1 MKGFFRSKPV
11 TYVLGAL
18 IWLWMALIAWTIRWR
33 VEGVETARTSWS
45 DTHGAVVA
53 AWHSRIL
60 LLPSGWIRHMR
71 HWPGPITDGAML
83 ISLSPDGEA
92 VAQAISHLGLKS
104 VRGSGA
110 NKKKAKKDKG
120 GARAIAEAVRLLRS
134 GTAVCITP
142 DGPRGP
148 AEQVS
153 PGAILIA
160 QRAEVPILPYALAA
174 RPVIRLNS
182 WDRFIIAFPFTRGAI
197 VFGDPVPTSRDMSP
211 ETLRNLVQQS
221 LDAATR
227 RANALVGLPAL
238 PNGEPAKP

>member
-1 MKGFFRSKPV
+1 
-11 TYVLGAL
+11 
-18 IWLWMALIAWTIRWR
+18 
-33 VEGVETARTSWS
+33 
-45 DTHGAVVA
+45 
-53 AWHSRIL
+53 
-60 LLPSGWIRHMR
+60 
-71 HWPGPITDGAML
+71 ML

-92 VAQAISHLGLKS
+92 VARAISHLGLKS

-120 GARAIAEAVRLLRS
+120 GARAVAEAVRLLKT

-148 AEQVS
+148 AEVVS
-153 PGAILIA
+153 PGAVLIA

-182 WDRFIIAFPFTRGAI
+182 WDRFMIAFPFTRGAI
-197 VFGDPVPTSRDMSP
+197 VFGEPVQTSRDMAP
-211 ETLRNLVQQS
+211 DTLCKLLQQR

-227 RANALVGLPAL
+227 RANALVGLEDL